1 MQPMC
6 CPMTLGSDNANDT
19 LTNTPMK
26 LIYCHADVYNPGGM
40 ERVLL
45 NKLRGWVERGY
56 ETMVVTTDQHGRPP
70 FYEFPPEVRMVDLG
84 INYKDDNDKNP
95 IAKTLGYLRKRRKHR
110 QALTELLM
118 RERPDIVV
126 SLFPSESS
134 FIPDIQDGSL
144 KMLELHFNKQFRL
157 QYNRKGLLGLAD
169 RIRTKQDERL
179 VRKFDNFIV
188 LTRQDAEMWGDLP
201 NLSVMPNAVVT
212 APHIEHK
219 SDNHRVI
226 AVGRLDYQKGFDR
239 LLDAWALIPAELRKF
254 WRLDIFGQGEW
265 EEKLK
270 QQIMTLG
277 IGESAAVNQPTDR
290 IFDEYAAS
298 DFLVMTSHYEGF
310 PMVMIEAMACGVP
323 TVCFDFLCGPRDI
336 IANGINGITVPEGN
350 LQALSTAMQQLMEH
364 PEQLARMSEQ
374 AKRISEEFSQEV
386 IMRRWDLFMNDQLRK
401 R

>member
-1 MQPMC
+1 
-6 CPMTLGSDNANDT
+6 
-19 LTNTPMK
+19 MK
-26 LIYCHADVYNPGGM
+26 IIYCHADVYNPGGM

-45 NKLRGWVERGY
+45 NKVRGWVERGY

-95 IAKTLGYLRKRRKHR
+95 IAKTLGYLRRRKKHR

-144 KMLELHFNKQFRL
+144 KMLELHFNKKFRL

-169 RIRTKQDERL
+169 RIRTKQDEKL

-188 LTRQDAEMWGDLP
+188 LTRQDAEMWGNLP
-201 NLSVMPNAVVT
+201 NLSVMPNAAVT
-212 APHIEHK
+212 MPHKEHTPG
-219 SDNHRVI
+219 NHRVI

-239 LLDAWALIPAELRKF
+239 LLDAWALVPAELRKF

-270 QQIMTLG
+270 QQIVTLG
-277 IGESAAVNQPTDR
+277 IGDSAAVNKPTDK

-336 IANGINGITVPEGN
+336 IANGINGIVVPEGD
-350 LQALSTAMQQLMEH
+350 LQALATAMQQLMEH
-364 PEQLARMSEQ
+364 PEQLKHLSDQAR
-374 AKRISEEFSQEV
+374 RISEEYSQEV
-386 IMRRWDLFMNDQLRK
+386 IMNRWDLFMNDQIRQK
-401 R
+401 

>member
-1 MQPMC
+1 
-6 CPMTLGSDNANDT
+6 
-19 LTNTPMK
+19 MK

-45 NKLRGWVERGY
+45 NKLRWWVQRGGY
-56 ETMVVTTDQHGRPP
+56 EVMLVTTDQHGRPP
-70 FYEFPPEVRMVDLG
+70 FYDFPPEVRMVDLG
-84 INYKDDNDKNP
+84 INYKDDNGRNP
-95 IAKTLGYLRKRRKHR
+95 IVKTLSYLRKRKRHK

-118 RERPDIVV
+118 REKADVV
-126 SLFPSESS
+126 ISLYPSESS

-157 QYNRKGLLGLAD
+157 QYNRKGLLRLAD
-169 RIRTKQDERL
+169 RIRTKQDEKI
-179 VRKFDNFIV
+179 VRRFDNFIV
-188 LTRQDAEMWGDLP
+188 LTRQDAEMWGHLP

-219 SDNHRVI
+219 SGNHRVI

-239 LLDAWALIPAELRKF
+239 LLDTWALLPESLRAT

-270 QQIMTLG
+270 QQIVRLG
-277 IGESAAVNQPTDR
+277 IGASAAINKPTNK

-310 PMVMIEAMACGVP
+310 PMVMLEAMACGLP
-323 TVCFDFLCGPRDI
+323 ILCFDFLCGPRDI
-336 IANGINGITVPEGN
+336 IAQDINGLIVPDGN
-350 LQALSTAMQQLMEH
+350 LQALAGAMLQLMMH
-364 PEQLARMSEQ
+364 PDQLAQMSAH
-374 AKRISEEFSQEV
+374 AKRISEAYSQDS
-386 IMRRWDLFMNDQLRK
+386 IMKRWELFITDQLRK
-401 R
+401 K

>member
-1 MQPMC
+1 
-6 CPMTLGSDNANDT
+6 
-19 LTNTPMK
+19 MK
-26 LIYCHADVYNPGGM
+26 IIYCHADVYNPGGM

-45 NKLRGWVERGY
+45 NKLRGWVQRGY

-84 INYKDDNDKNP
+84 INYKDDNGRNP
-95 IAKTLGYLRKRRKHR
+95 IAKTLGYLRKRKKHR
-110 QALTELLM
+110 KALTELLM

-134 FIPDIQDGSL
+134 FIPDIPDGSL

-169 RIRTKQDERL
+169 RIRTKQDEKL

-188 LTRQDAEMWGDLP
+188 LTRQDAEMWGNLP

-212 APHIEHK
+212 APHVEHK
-219 SDNHRVI
+219 PGNHRVI

-239 LLDAWALIPAELRKF
+239 LLDAWALIPEELRKF

-265 EEKLK
+265 EDKLK
-270 QQIMTLG
+270 QQIVQLG
-277 IGESAAVNQPTDR
+277 IGDSAAVNKPTDK

-336 IANGINGITVPEGN
+336 IANGINGIVVPEGD
-350 LQALSTAMQQLMEH
+350 LRALAEAMQQLMEH
-364 PEQLARMSEQ
+364 PEQLGRLSEH
-374 AKRISEEFSQEV
+374 AKRISEEYSQEV
-386 IMRRWDLFMNDQLRK
+386 IMNRWDLFMNDQLRK

>member
-1 MQPMC
+1 
-6 CPMTLGSDNANDT
+6 
-19 LTNTPMK
+19 MK
-26 LIYCHADVYNPGGM
+26 IIYCHADVYNPGGM

-45 NKLRGWVERGY
+45 NKLRGWVQRGY

-84 INYKDDNDKNP
+84 INYKDDNGRNP
-95 IAKTLGYLRKRRKHR
+95 IAKTLGYLRKRKKHR
-110 QALTELLM
+110 KALTDLLM

-134 FIPDIQDGSL
+134 FIPDIPDGSL

-169 RIRTKQDERL
+169 RIRTKQDEKL

-188 LTRQDAEMWGDLP
+188 LTRQDAEMWGNLP

-212 APHIEHK
+212 APHVEHK
-219 SDNHRVI
+219 PGNHRVI

-239 LLDAWALIPAELRKF
+239 LLDAWALIPEELRKF

-265 EEKLK
+265 EDKLK
-270 QQIMTLG
+270 QQIVQLG
-277 IGESAAVNQPTDR
+277 IGDSAAVNKPTDK

-336 IANGINGITVPEGN
+336 IANGINGIVVPEGD
-350 LQALSTAMQQLMEH
+350 LRALAEAMQQLMEH
-364 PEQLARMSEQ
+364 PEQLGRLSEH
-374 AKRISEEFSQEV
+374 AKRISEEYSQEV
-386 IMRRWDLFMNDQLRK
+386 IMNRWDLFMNDQLRK

>member
-1 MQPMC
+1 
-6 CPMTLGSDNANDT
+6 
-19 LTNTPMK
+19 MK
-26 LIYCHADVYNPGGM
+26 IIYCHADVYNPGGM

-56 ETMVVTTDQHGRPP
+56 DTMVVTTDQHGRPP

-84 INYKDDNDKNP
+84 INYKDDNNKNP
-95 IAKTLGYLRKRRKHR
+95 IAKTLGYLRRRRKHR
-110 QALTELLM
+110 KALTELLM

-134 FIPDIQDGSL
+134 FIPDIHDGSL

-169 RIRTKQDERL
+169 RIRTKQDEKL

-188 LTRQDAEMWGDLP
+188 LTRQDAEMWGNLP
-201 NLSVMPNAVVT
+201 NLGVMPNAVVT
-212 APHIEHK
+212 MPHKEHQPG
-219 SDNHRVI
+219 NHRVI

-239 LLDAWALIPAELRKF
+239 LLDAWALIPSELRKS

-270 QQIMTLG
+270 QQIVRLG
-277 IGESAAVNQPTDR
+277 ISESATVNQPTDK

-336 IANGINGITVPEGN
+336 IANGINGIIVPEGD
-350 LQALSTAMQQLMEH
+350 LQALATAMQQLMEH
-364 PEQLARMSEQ
+364 PEQLAHLSEQ

-386 IMRRWDLFMNDQLRK
+386 IMKRWDLFMNDQIRK
-401 R
+401 K

>member
-1 MQPMC
+1 
-6 CPMTLGSDNANDT
+6 
-19 LTNTPMK
+19 MK

-84 INYKDDNDKNP
+84 INYKDDNNKNP
-95 IAKTLGYLRKRRKHR
+95 IAKTIGYLRRRRKHR
-110 QALTELLM
+110 KALTELLM

-126 SLFPSESS
+126 SLYPSESS
-134 FIPDIQDGSL
+134 FIPDIHDGSL

-169 RIRTKQDERL
+169 RIRTKQDEKL

-188 LTRQDAEMWGDLP
+188 LTRQDAEMWGNLP

-212 APHIEHK
+212 MPHKEHQPG
-219 SDNHRVI
+219 NHRVI

-239 LLDAWALIPAELRKF
+239 LLDAWALIPVELRKF

-270 QQIMTLG
+270 QQIVRLG
-277 IGESAAVNQPTDR
+277 ISESATVNQPTDK

-336 IANGINGITVPEGN
+336 IANGINGIIVPEGD
-350 LQALSTAMQQLMEH
+350 LQALATAMQQLMEH
-364 PEQLARMSEQ
+364 PEQLAHLSEQ

-386 IMRRWDLFMNDQLRK
+386 IMKRWDLFMNDQIRK
-401 R
+401 K

>member
-1 MQPMC
+1 
-6 CPMTLGSDNANDT
+6 
-19 LTNTPMK
+19 MK

-56 ETMVVTTDQHGRPP
+56 DTMVVTTDQHGRPP

-84 INYKDDNDKNP
+84 INYKDDNNKKP
-95 IAKTLGYLRKRRKHR
+95 IAKTLGYLRRRRKHR
-110 QALTELLM
+110 KALTELLM

-126 SLFPSESS
+126 SLYPSESS
-134 FIPDIQDGSL
+134 FIPDIHDGSL

-169 RIRTKQDERL
+169 RIRTKQDEKL

-188 LTRQDAEMWGDLP
+188 LTRQDAEMWGNLP

-212 APHIEHK
+212 MPHKEHQPG
-219 SDNHRVI
+219 NHRVI

-239 LLDAWALIPAELRKF
+239 LLDAWALIPVELRKF

-270 QQIMTLG
+270 RQIVSLG
-277 IGESAAVNQPTDR
+277 ISESAAVNKPTDK

-336 IANGINGITVPEGN
+336 IANGINGIIVPEGD
-350 LQALSTAMQQLMEH
+350 LQALATAMQQLMEH
-364 PEQLARMSEQ
+364 PEQLAHLSEQ

-386 IMRRWDLFMNDQLRK
+386 IMERWDLFMNDQIRK
-401 R
+401 K